1 VEWINK
7 KNTNTLLGTGAHLS
21 SFTLKT
27 AGSLLLPL
35 PTHLGGTLFEWM
47 LFGLKICMGENEK
60 KIQKKRGKRK
70 EITVSD
76 GRQTMDGWKAVIGTA
91 WHSPVA
97 LMKWEETPWNH
108 PLQFSSCWIK
118 ISSNGFYLLL
128 QRHPP
133 FGWGIGCIV
142 VGVSEA
148 KSAFIGVPVGWLN
161 REWNGFGGLDNF
173 GLPL

>member
-1 VEWINK
+1 MNQQEKHQHFTWHGRASFFFYVED
-7 KNTNTLLGTGAHLS
+7 GGFS
-21 SFTLKT
+21 SSSTSNASWRYSF
-27 AGSLLLPL
+27 
-35 PTHLGGTLFEWM
+35 WM
-47 LFGLKICMGENEK
+47 DVVWTENMGENGRK
-60 KIQKKRGKRK
+60 KIQKKRWKRK

-97 LMKWEETPWNH
+97 LMKWEGTPLK
-108 PLQFSSCWIK
+108 PSPPVFLFLEK

-128 QRHPP
+128 QWHPP

-148 KSAFIGVPVGWLN
+148 KSAFIGVPTGWLN

>member
-1 VEWINK
+1 MNQQEKHQHFTWHGRASFFFYVED
-7 KNTNTLLGTGAHLS
+7 GGFS
-21 SFTLKT
+21 SSSTSNASWRYSF
-27 AGSLLLPL
+27 
-35 PTHLGGTLFEWM
+35 WM
-47 LFGLKICMGENEK
+47 DVVWTENIAMGENEK
-60 KIQKKRGKRK
+60 KDTKKKRKKKRNNGEWRTSNNGWVK
-70 EITVSD
+70 GSD
-76 GRQTMDGWKAVIGTA
+76 WNSMAQPGGVDEVGRDALKP
-91 WHSPVA
+91 SPPVF
-97 LMKWEETPWNH
+97 LF
-108 PLQFSSCWIK
+108 LDK

-128 QRHPP
+128 QWHPP